1 MYFKIFFTCILLFAH
16 ITQAASDVYI
26 IKNIKISANNKV
38 ASSARSEAV
47 ENGQLRA
54 FTGLVKLHYPDAL
67 SKIKSIDK
75 EDILSLVESFEL
87 SNERRSAT
95 RYMAVLRVRFSRSHV
110 DQLMDSMGASFTE
123 ASITKR
129 PIESDKIDNSVNN
142 EIEIP
147 QAVVPIN
154 GSSIAQ
160 EDSQPQV
167 VLNPTL
173 VTLVIPVFI
182 EDNQEYWLDEDKNLW
197 FKFWKNKLANENS
210 AKFVLPLGDLEDLIL
225 LNKKITQKNLI
236 DLAPLFDKY
245 NVNNIAVYTLKD
257 SGDGNGH
264 LSSLSV
270 EYINKFYYSWQHHKF
285 ISFAAEDTNN
295 LLTKSYEMSSAFDF
309 SDNKYQDNDVNFQEI
324 KPYKIEIEF
333 HIEKISDWISFKN
346 LLSDIRYISEIKLDK
361 MTIKQYNFSCVAN
374 ISIENLK
381 ELFKK
386 YNYLLEEQDGKFNL
400 LKDYSHE

>member
-1 MYFKIFFTCILLFAH
+1 MLLFSH

-26 IKNIKISANNKV
+26 IKNIKISSNNKI
-38 ASSARSEAV
+38 ASVARSEAV

-110 DQLMDSMGASFTE
+110 DQLMDSIGVSFTE
-123 ASITKR
+123 ASAAKR

-154 GSSIAQ
+154 GSSSIAQ
-160 EDSQPQV
+160 EDSQPQA

-173 VTLVIPVFI
+173 VTLVVPVFI
-182 EDNQEYWLDEDKNLW
+182 ENNQEYWLDEDKNLW
-197 FKFWKNKLANENS
+197 FKFWQNKLAKENS

-245 NVNNIAVYTLKD
+245 NVNNIAVYTLDD
-257 SGDGNGH
+257 STEGEKHFASIRVD
-264 LSSLSV
+264 
-270 EYINKFYYSWQHHKF
+270 YINKFYYSWQNRKF
-285 ISFAAEDTNN
+285 TAFAAEDTNN
-295 LLTKSYEMSSAFDF
+295 LLTKSYEISSEFDF
-309 SDNKYQDNDVNFQEI
+309 SDNKYQDNNVNFQEI

-333 HIEKISDWISFKN
+333 PIEKISDWIAFKN
-346 LLSDIRYISEIKLDK
+346 LLSDVRYISEIKLDK